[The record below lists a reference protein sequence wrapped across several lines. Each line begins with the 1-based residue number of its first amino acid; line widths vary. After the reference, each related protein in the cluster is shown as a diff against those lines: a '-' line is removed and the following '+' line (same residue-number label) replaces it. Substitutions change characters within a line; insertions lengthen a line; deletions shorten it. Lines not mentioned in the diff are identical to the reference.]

1 MSMSDL
7 LIHLYHTSYQY
18 GPAFMGVSQSR
29 EAPRAQLREQLV
41 SEGIPI
47 KCQLPQP
54 SLPKG
59 LFILTPRA
67 KAA

>member
-1 MSMSDL
+1 MSNL
-7 LIHLYHTSYQY
+7 LIYVYHTSYHD
-18 GPAFMGVSQSR
+18 GPTFVGVSQSR

-41 SEGIPI
+41 SEEIPI
-47 KCQLPQP
+47 KCQLWQP
-54 SLPKG
+54 SLLEG

>member
-1 MSMSDL
+1 MSDL
-7 LIHLYHTSYQY
+7 LIYLYHTSYQD
-18 GPAFMGVSQSR
+18 GPTFVDVSQSR
-29 EAPRAQLREQLV
+29 RAPRAQLREQPV
-41 SEGIPI
+41 SEGIQM
-47 KCQLPQP
+47 KHQLSQS

>member
-7 LIHLYHTSYQY
+7 LIYLYHTSYQD
-18 GPAFMGVSQSR
+18 GPTFVGVSQSR
-29 EAPRAQLREQLV
+29 EALRAQLREQLV
-41 SEGIPI
+41 SEGRPI
-47 KCQLPQP
+47 KCQLSQP

-59 LFILTPRA
+59 LFILTPRS